1 MERFACKKWDRDN
14 YICPKVTKMGSI
26 IGLRIDYDGVA
37 AAHTQKKNWP
47 KYPPTPPPP
56 LDKQPAL
63 IIILVC
69 LYRYWHI
76 VRINISWV
84 VSNWRRSS
92 LEYFVYELLFV
103 TSSSLILGIFV
114 EQLTLICT
122 SFPKFLVDDKERRVF
137 FVRALFP
144 RRKWRRRKKAG
155 KSSDAKHRERPG
167 TSGQSNFKNPQK
179 WRNRQSKQDYTW

>member
-1 MERFACKKWDRDN
+1 MERFVCKKWDRDN

-26 IGLRIDYDGVA
+26 IGLWWSSSGSYPEKKL
-37 AAHTQKKNWP
+37 TQV
-47 KYPPTPPPP
+47 PPPPPPP